1 MVEGTRKEDEPRLE
15 FDSAGQAIAYT
26 QLDQA
31 RVLAL
36 QHTGDNGDF
45 YGRPYRDLFNLMYK
59 GRPHQQD
66 GITGVFGVPRFVF
79 VSRFSA
85 ASPSRIV

>member
-1 MVEGTRKEDEPRLE
+1 MVEGTRKEDEPKLE

-26 QLDQA
+26 SLDQA

-36 QHTGDNGDF
+36 QHTGDNRDF

-59 GRPHQQD
+59 GRSRQQE
-66 GITGVFGVPRFVF
+66 GITGVSGVSGFVF
-79 VSRFSA
+79 V
-85 ASPSRIV
+85 